1 MQTHRKAMYLLL
13 LSNTVRHAI
22 PARAGPVFIGEG
34 DLDYVCAA
42 CGSALSVGMRAG
54 EMAGVAFVCTCGS
67 SSRVPSTLDPRVE
80 AVA

>member
-1 MQTHRKAMYLLL
+1 MQTHRKAMNLLL

-34 DLDYVCAA
+34 DIDYVCAA
-42 CGSALSVGMRAG
+42 CGSPLSVGMRAG
-54 EMAGVAFVCTCGS
+54 ELAGVAFVCTCGS
-67 SSRVPSTLDPRVE
+67 SSRVPSSFDAMAE